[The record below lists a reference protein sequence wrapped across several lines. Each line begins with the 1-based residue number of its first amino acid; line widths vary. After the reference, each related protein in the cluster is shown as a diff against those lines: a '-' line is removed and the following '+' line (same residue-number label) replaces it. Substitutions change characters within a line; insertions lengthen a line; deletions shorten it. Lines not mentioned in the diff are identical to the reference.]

1 MPARA
6 CFNEQTAQVTNTPH
20 NHDPDEVAVEL
31 LHLKNELKAQAVTD
45 QRAPR
50 VIFDDVCVR
59 FPRAALRI
67 GYPGVR
73 STIYKYRQ
81 RGNPP
86 IPRSLEE
93 FSTILLGDQWRHLSM
108 TIEGGDEPLFRGVV
122 GGEAEGWTA
131 AIYVSPRLR
140 TALVNTQRLHIDG
153 TFKVLPEQLHAYQL
167 VTIHGEFLNHGVRT
181 PWTPPL
187 CYATGFREIEE
198 RDINRWGKK
207 LIGGTWGGVECAS
220 GCVLLKTGYDDAHA
234 IYSGQSLLY
243 CCKLNL
249 IASFLSSCLIT
260 YHSALLPG
268 VEPAESSYL
277 QSISSNRRSYFN
289 YVHAI
294 YRMHRQL
301 RLQHLV
307 DTNVEAAKTLQMLM
321 SLALLPAERIALGLR
336 VITHYAVLHGLAA
349 RFRILLRVF
358 GEPHRTN
365 NALEAFHSSL
375 LRTMGPHPGVWKFH
389 DNLRKIENAQWQDYN
404 RMANGVQHVRQRR
417 RAYVRQDAAIHQ
429 ASTMLIQGRYNEAQF
444 LNRVSHFTL
453 SLADTMRAE
462 RVRLAAIPGND
473 GRRVA
478 AAEPVMP
485 PPLLQAEQNRRPA
498 PEICKL
504 TVSL

>member
-1 MPARA
+1 MNTCLSRA
-6 CFNEQTAQVTNTPH
+6 CFNEQTAQVTTTPH

-45 QRAPR
+45 HRAPR

-86 IPRSLEE
+86 IPRSLQE

-167 VTIHGEFLNHGVRT
+167 VTIHGEFLNHLFPVAFVLMTRKTQDSYQGVFVF
-181 PWTPPL
+181 L
-187 CYATGFREIEE
+187 
-198 RDINRWGKK
+198 KQ
-207 LIGGTWGGVECAS
+207 LIPDWNPQVILTDFELAMSNAAQLVWPNARVV
-220 GCVLLKTGYDDAHA
+220 GCFFHFA
-234 IYSGQSLLY
+234 Q
-243 CCKLNL
+243 
-249 IASFLSSCLIT
+249 
-260 YHSALLPG
+260 
-268 VEPAESSYL
+268 
-277 QSISSNRRSYFN
+277 
-289 YVHAI
+289 AI

-301 RLQHLV
+301 RLQHIV
-307 DTNVEAAKTLQMLM
+307 DTNVQAAKTLQMLM

-349 RFRILLRVF
+349 RFRILLRYMENFWMRMVGANRFSVF

-375 LRTMGPHPGVWKFH
+375 LRTMGPHPGVWKYH

-498 PEICKL
+498 PEIQPRADL
-504 TVSL
+504 PAGDRELPPPAAVVVPPPPPPAA

>member
-1 MPARA
+1 MPART
-6 CFNEQTAQVTNTPH
+6 CFNEQTVQVTNTPH
-20 NHDPDEVAVEL
+20 NHDPDVVAVEL

-50 VIFDDVCVR
+50 VIFDM

-167 VTIHGEFLNHGVRT
+167 VTIHGEFLNH
-181 PWTPPL
+181 
-187 CYATGFREIEE
+187 
-198 RDINRWGKK
+198 
-207 LIGGTWGGVECAS
+207 
-220 GCVLLKTGYDDAHA
+220 
-234 IYSGQSLLY
+234 
-243 CCKLNL
+243 
-249 IASFLSSCLIT
+249 
-260 YHSALLPG
+260 
-268 VEPAESSYL
+268 
-277 QSISSNRRSYFN
+277 
-289 YVHAI
+289 AI

-301 RLQHLV
+301 RLQHIV
-307 DTNVEAAKTLQMLM
+307 DTNVQAAKTLQMLM

-349 RFRILLRVF
+349 RFRILLRYMENFWMRMVGANRFSVF

-498 PEICKL
+498 PEVCKL
-504 TVSL
+504 TVFVVVNF